1 MISNTEIVKL
11 LKAIL
16 LGQSQLYDV
25 TGYSFLIRLFSEGL
39 NDSQYQFSA
48 LLPPIVQI
56 LHCSYNSNL
65 RLVFVLKPNLVRK

>member
-16 LGQSQLYDV
+16 LGQSLQYDV

-39 NDSQYQFSA
+39 NDSQYHFGA

-56 LHCSYNSNL
+56 LHFSYNSNL